1 MARHALDFVPLLLVI
16 VPIAHAALRPPKS

>member
-1 MARHALDFVPLLLVI
+1 MARRALDFVPLLLVI